1 MFYRE
6 MLLNITQVSMFG
18 NAGFLKFHASVSK
31 GFRAS
36 HCLYQVAKFGTG
48 VMTATVSVRSLGGGL
63 SKVLGF
69 KSELHAEFLLP
80 GLKSCLSFL
89 WLSFLSYGMLAQEMQ

>member
-1 MFYRE
+1 
-6 MLLNITQVSMFG
+6 MFG

-36 HCLYQVAKFGTG
+36 HCLYQVSKFGDR
-48 VMTATVSVRSLGGGL
+48 SYDCNCICRWSLGGGP

-69 KSELHAEFLLP
+69 KSELHAEFSLQ

-89 WLSFLSYGMLAQEMQ
+89 WLSFLSYGMLAQGMQ